1 MDIYDGDG
9 AQEFPAHASR
19 VRASVRRTTRSY
31 GVPLQEDR
39 IDDLVQETF
48 LTLLTR
54 GAEKRVASVPAY
66 LTRIARNVTI
76 DTLRHRSA
84 KKRDEQ
90 KTTSLSDASAMLS
103 PAPTPEEEL
112 ILRDEFARGVS
123 VLRRLLSSQACR
135 ILLLLYV
142 KGLTSR
148 EASSAV
154 GLSPSAVDTAAHRAR
169 RLLALEGI
177 HIPGRSCRE

>member
-9 AQEFPAHASR
+9 AQEFPEHASR
-19 VRASVRRTTRSY
+19 VRASVLRTTRSY
-31 GVPLQEDR
+31 GAPLQEDR

-48 LTLLTR
+48 LTLLAR
-54 GAEKRVASVPAY
+54 GSEKEVASVPAY
-66 LTRIARNVTI
+66 LARIARNVTI
-76 DTLRHRSA
+76 DTLRHKSA

-90 KTTSLSDASAMLS
+90 KTTSLSDASAMPS
-103 PAPTPEEEL
+103 PAPTPEEEV

-123 VLRRLLSSQACR
+123 VIRRLLSSQACR

-148 EASSAV
+148 EASAAV
-154 GLSPSAVDTAAHRAR
+154 GLSPSAVDTAVHRAR
-169 RLLALEGI
+169 RVLEKRGI
-177 HIPGRSCRE
+177 TIPRRDGSE